1 MVPDVF
7 ASLLLIIRIL
17 AAWFGALL
25 VAGLV
30 WNGIFERS
38 MVGDGA
44 SWLFNVAS
52 MLVMVSVLIGTISHL
67 RRVWLITGRLD
78 SAALSSRQ
86 RRQIEVPL
94 DTAAAFALVEGALRE
109 LPRVEEAES
118 ASDSL
123 QVRVKVRRVD
133 TFDGPSQPSRF
144 NIMARF
150 AVKRDLVQATV
161 TPGNGTSSVTLMLGP
176 DASAWIDLFVLDDG
190 VNVENAEAV
199 TRAITRRVAD
209 LRRQE
214 QADVEKTVSEKELTV
229 ARLNLLNAQVEPHF
243 LYNTLASAQVLTRT
257 DPPRADVMLGHLIQY
272 LRSSL
277 PRTDD
282 TLSTL
287 GEELERTL
295 AYLEILKI
303 RMGSRLGLQ
312 VEVPEALKSVPIP
325 SMMLQTLVENAIKHG
340 LEPKPGGGTI
350 WILARR
356 HDDHATL
363 TVADDG
369 QGFGGQSSGTGIGLK
384 NLRERLRL
392 TFGGDASFA
401 IVSNFP
407 SGVAATLTLPLAA
420 KGGAA

>member
-1 MVPDVF
+1 MVSDVF
-7 ASLLLIIRIL
+7 PSLLLIIRIL
-17 AAWFGALL
+17 AAWFGAVLI
-25 VAGLV
+25 AGLV
-30 WNGIFERS
+30 WNGLFERTI
-38 MVGDGA
+38 VAGGA
-44 SWLFNVAS
+44 SWLFNLA
-52 MLVMVSVLIGTISHL
+52 MTLVMASVLIGTISHL
-67 RRVWLITGRLD
+67 RRIWLITGRLD

-94 DTAAAFALVEGALRE
+94 DTAAAFALIEGALRE
-109 LPRVEEAES
+109 LPRAEEAES
-118 ASDSL
+118 APDSL

-133 TFDGPSQPSRF
+133 SFDGPSQPSRF

-161 TPGNGTSSVTLMLGP
+161 TPGNGTSSITLMVGP
-176 DASAWIDLFVLDDG
+176 DASAWLDLFVLDDG

-209 LRRQE
+209 QRRQE
-214 QADVEKTVSEKELTV
+214 QADVVQTVNEKELTV

-282 TLSTL
+282 ALSTL
-287 GEELERTL
+287 GEELDRTL

-303 RMGSRLGLQ
+303 RMGSRLSLQ
-312 VEVPEALKSVPIP
+312 IEVPDTLKSVPMP

-340 LEPKPGGGTI
+340 LEPKTGGGTI

-407 SGVAATLTLPLAA
+407 SGVAATLTLPLTVQ
-420 KGGAA
+420 GVRP

>member
-1 MVPDVF
+1 M
-7 ASLLLIIRIL
+7 LLIIRIL
-17 AAWFGALL
+17 AAWFGAVLI
-25 VAGLV
+25 AGLV
-30 WNGIFERS
+30 WNGIFERT
-38 MVGDGA
+38 MMAGGA
-44 SWLFNVAS
+44 SWLFNLA
-52 MLVMVSVLIGTISHL
+52 MTLVMASVLIGTISHL
-67 RRVWLITGRLD
+67 RRVWLMTGRLD
-78 SAALSSRQ
+78 SATLSSRQ

-94 DTAAAFALVEGALRE
+94 DTAAAFALIEGALRE
-109 LPRVEEAES
+109 LPRAEEAES
-118 ASDSL
+118 AADSL

-133 TFDGPSQPSRF
+133 TFDGPGQPSRF
-144 NIMARF
+144 NIMSRF

-161 TPGNGTSSVTLMLGP
+161 TPGNGTSSITLMVGP
-176 DASAWIDLFVLDDG
+176 DASAWLDLFVLDDG

-209 LRRQE
+209 QRRQE
-214 QADVEKTVSEKELTV
+214 QADVVKTVSEKELTV

-257 DPPRADVMLGHLIQY
+257 DPPRADVMLGHLIHY

-282 TLSTL
+282 SLSTL

-303 RMGSRLGLQ
+303 RMGNRLSMQ
-312 VEVPEALKSVPIP
+312 VEVPESLKPVPMP

-340 LEPKPGGGTI
+340 LEPKTGGGTV
-350 WILARR
+350 WILARQL
-356 HDDHATL
+356 DDHATL

-369 QGFGGQSSGTGIGLK
+369 QGFGGQSTGTGIGLK

-392 TFGGDASFA
+392 TFGGEASFA

-407 SGVAATLTLPLAA
+407 SGVAATLTLPLAGKA
-420 KGGAA
+420 GAA